1 MKPLTRDAIK
11 AAFRLAINTCKSR
24 GEARRI
30 NKLRA
35 KYLSGNLTADEAMI
49 GWLDLTLTV
58 KPAKVVT
65 NERGVTR
72 VA

>member
-1 MKPLTRDAIK
+1 MPLTRDAIK
-11 AAFRLAINTCKSR
+11 AAFRLAINTSKSR
-24 GEARRI
+24 GEAQRI
-30 NKLRA
+30 NKLRSR
-35 KYLSGNLTADEAMI
+35 YLSGHLTADEAMI

-58 KPAKVVT
+58 KPQKMVT